1 MRLQSSEN
9 FLNTTIIISLRIS
22 TPKRITPEE
31 IVWLMVDGMEVRVGV
46 LAYLFDKW
54 MAASIDGVGPT
65 MCALLFVKML
75 CHACS
80 ASCPSPNKD
89 DGFGH

>member
-1 MRLQSSEN
+1 MAHSLQPTHGILWPVME
-9 FLNTTIIISLRIS
+9 
-22 TPKRITPEE
+22 
-31 IVWLMVDGMEVRVGV
+31 VDGMEVRVGALV
-46 LAYLFDKW
+46 YLFDKW
-54 MAASIDGVGPT
+54 MAVSINGAVPT
-65 MCALLFVKML
+65 TCALLFVKVL